1 MAYFF
6 DETPAQRRERYL
18 RPVAEHGIGVFMG
31 IIFPFTPVTSLYRGD
46 DPQKVASQTI
56 ASALTSWLIA
66 QSLGAQIPLGGIA
79 AARGPIFGTLTRPLA
94 PAAIAVGTT
103 VVALELQ
110 QTLHSNVGMEEIP
123 GSEGGYT
130 NPMGG
135 SDETY
140 YPFKGLVDYIFG

>member
-6 DETPAQRRERYL
+6 DETPTQRRERYL
-18 RPVAEHGIGVFMG
+18 RPVVEDGIGVFLG
-31 IIFPFTPVTSLYRGD
+31 IIFPFTPLTSLYRGD
-46 DPQKVASQTI
+46 DPQKVTSQTV
-56 ASALTSWLIA
+56 ASGIGTWLIA
-66 QSLGAQIPLGGIA
+66 QSLGVQIPLGGIA
-79 AARGPIFGTLTRPLA
+79 AARGPVFA
-94 PAAIAVGTT
+94 AVGSQVVPAVGAT

-123 GSEGGYT
+123 GSNGGYT

-140 YPFKGLVDYIFG
+140 YPFKGLVDYVFG